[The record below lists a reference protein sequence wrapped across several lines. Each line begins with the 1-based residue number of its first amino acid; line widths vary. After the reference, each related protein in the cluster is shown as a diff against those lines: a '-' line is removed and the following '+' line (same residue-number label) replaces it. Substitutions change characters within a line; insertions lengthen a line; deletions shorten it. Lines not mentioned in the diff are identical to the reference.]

1 MRFRLRFDYRGL
13 RNSSA
18 THALADATLS
28 LKSARTRTASTRS
41 PKAFSA
47 ESRPRGWS
55 SSGTIFRATVI
66 DLAGSAANGVR
77 GHVGLTA
84 DALAFKYFCAKC
96 EKEYK
101 AKSDHNGI
109 KGYFSA

>member
-1 MRFRLRFDYRGL
+1 M
-13 RNSSA
+13 
-18 THALADATLS
+18 S
-28 LKSARTRTASTRS
+28 LKSACTRTASTRS
-41 PKAFSA
+41 PNAF
-47 ESRPRGWS
+47 
-55 SSGTIFRATVI
+55 FRRLV
-66 DLAGSAANGVR
+66 ANGVR